1 MIVHKYIK
9 DKRNKMNLLFVD
21 LSNQNVEQTAST
33 MSASTNGHLEILKNM
48 SIVLQEHTQ
57 HSSKNYILFSK
68 QKAHCS

>member
-33 MSASTNGHLEILKNM
+33 MSASRDP
-48 SIVLQEHTQ
+48 
-57 HSSKNYILFSK
+57 
-68 QKAHCS
+68 QKYEYSFTGAYSTFK